1 MVIRIFRF
9 SVSSVIVGKD
19 SPPSSRTDMF
29 HLVFKFTKSCLSF
42 SDLSI
47 CVLINNPKAQIGTIS
62 FPWTNFPAKGF
73 IDCHT
78 ANSTST
84 SSHYYQFLKDLIS
97 EFWCLYLAWC
107 LPLNWVFID
116 LCVPKLLQYYLL
128 LFMGEKWLPPVLY
141 KSLNLW
147 ALFSFTPFWKP
158 TKSSLCSFLP
168 VGTFWMQPT
177 VTKTCR

>member
-9 SVSSVIVGKD
+9 SVSSIIVGKD

-47 CVLINNPKAQIGTIS
+47 CVLINNPKSQIGTIS
-62 FPWTNFPAKGF
+62 FPWTNFPVKGF
-73 IDCHT
+73 LDCHT

-107 LPLNWVFID
+107 LPLNWVLID

-128 LFMGEKWLPPVLY
+128 LFMGEKWLPPVQVPEFVGFVLFHPFL
-141 KSLNLW
+141 KANQIFLELLSSCWHFLN
-147 ALFSFTPFWKP
+147 AANRNQN
-158 TKSSLCSFLP
+158 
-168 VGTFWMQPT
+168 M
-177 VTKTCR
+177 